1 LIIKLGSSVRD
12 DVFWESMFAIDGSL
26 ENSGEFLYTPV
37 LLPGFKDGSFG
48 LLVSDDEYSII

>member
-12 DVFWESMFAIDGSL
+12 DVFWESMFAVDGSL
-26 ENSGEFLYTPV
+26 ENGGEFLCAPV

-48 LLVSDDEYSII
+48 LLVGDDKYSVI